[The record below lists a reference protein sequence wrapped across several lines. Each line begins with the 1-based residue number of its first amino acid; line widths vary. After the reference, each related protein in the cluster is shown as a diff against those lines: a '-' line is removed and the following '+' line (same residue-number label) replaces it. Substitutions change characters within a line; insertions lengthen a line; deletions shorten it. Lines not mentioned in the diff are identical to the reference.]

1 MKSLKNI
8 FSLLEKK
15 EKVKFYKISFMA
27 ITASI
32 LETMGIASIFPLINL
47 LTGKGET
54 LNFLNNLNIKIHFI
68 NENEI
73 IGLIIIIFLIYLLKN
88 IFLCFF
94 YWFENKFSYFTRF
107 NLGNKLFNNY
117 LNSPFSF
124 HLENNSSSLTTKIVQ
139 ETALFGSSLMS
150 MIVLITETLIVVGI
164 TTLLLIIKPF
174 ETICL
179 IGIIFIFGFLFYIF
193 TKKIISN
200 LGNQLILV
208 QKEKMKVLNES
219 LKSIKE
225 IIIFRVSDY
234 FYKIFSLRSMEAASH
249 GYKMSFINRLPKI
262 WFEMGA
268 LFIIFFIFIF
278 YITKNDSNSEILA
291 TSGIF
296 LLSALKII
304 PSINKILISIQTIR
318 YSIAAVNSISADL
331 NNKKIFIKANENLL
345 EDQIKFN
352 SEILF
357 KDISLKYKNNQD
369 EILKNFNLKIKKKDF
384 IAIIGKTGSGKTSF
398 LNILMGLVKP
408 STGQVLID
416 NLNINNNLISWRKKI
431 GYVPQDITLIED
443 TLYKNIAYGISQ
455 DSVSQKKLDK
465 SIQLSKLS
473 EFLKN
478 KNHNFL
484 IGEDG
489 SKISGG
495 QRQRIA
501 IARALYHDPEIL
513 ILDEPTGSLDEIT
526 SKKLFQSL
534 YELNK
539 HKTIIVVSHDITDFK
554 MFNKVFEIKNKLI
567 NQIK

>member
-1 MKSLKNI
+1 MQSLKNI

-15 EKVKFYKISFMA
+15 EKVKFYKLSFLA

-32 LETMGIASIFPLINL
+32 LETVGIASIFPLINL

-54 LNFLNNLNIKIHFI
+54 LNFLTNLNIKFNFI
-68 NENEI
+68 NDNQI
-73 IGLIIIIFLIYLLKN
+73 IELIIIIFFIYLLKN
-88 IFLCFF
+88 IFLSFF
-94 YWFENKFSYFTRF
+94 YWFENKFSYVTRF
-107 NLGNKLFNNY
+107 NLGNRLFANY

-150 MIVLITETLIVVGI
+150 MSALITETLIVVGI
-164 TTLLLIIKPF
+164 TALLLIVKPF
-174 ETICL
+174 ETICV
-179 IGIIFIFGFLFYIF
+179 IGIISIFGLLFYIF

-200 LGNQLILV
+200 LGNQLVIA

-225 IIIFRVSDY
+225 IIMFRVSNY

-268 LFIIFFIFIF
+268 LFIVSFIVIF
-278 YITKNDSNSEILA
+278 YVTKNDSNSEILA

-304 PSINKILISIQTIR
+304 PSINKILISVQTIR
-318 YSIAAVNSISADL
+318 YSSAAVNSMSVDL
-331 NNKKIFIKANENLL
+331 NNKKTSIEIKQNSSG
-345 EDQIKFN
+345 DQIKFN
-352 SEILF
+352 KEILF
-357 KDISLKYKNNQD
+357 KDISLKYKNNQE
-369 EILKNFNLKIKKKDF
+369 EILKNFNFKIEKKDF
-384 IAIIGKTGSGKTSF
+384 IAIVGKTGSGKTSF

-416 NLNINNNLISWRKKI
+416 NFDINNNLISWRKKI
-431 GYVPQDITLIED
+431 GYVPQNITLIED

-455 DSVSQKKLDK
+455 ESISQKKLDI

-478 KNHNFL
+478 KSHNFL

-489 SKISGG
+489 SRISGG

-513 ILDEPTGSLDEIT
+513 ILDEPTSSLDEIT
-526 SKKLFQSL
+526 SQKLFQSL

-539 HKTIIVVSHDITDFK
+539 YKTIIVVSHDITDFK
-554 MFNKVFEIKNKLI
+554 IFNKVFEIKNKLI

>member
-8 FSLLEKK
+8 FSLLEKN
-15 EKVKFYKISFMA
+15 EKVKFYKLSFLA

-32 LETMGIASIFPLINL
+32 LETVGIASIFPLINL

-54 LNFLNNLNIKIHFI
+54 FNFLNNLNIEIHFI
-68 NENEI
+68 SENQI
-73 IGLIIIIFLIYLLKN
+73 VGLMIIIFLIYLLKN
-88 IFLCFF
+88 IFLSFF
-94 YWFENKFSYFTRF
+94 YWFENKFSYVTRF
-107 NLGNKLFNNY
+107 NLGNRLFNNY

-124 HLENNSSSLTTKIVQ
+124 HLENHSSSLTTKIEK

-150 MIVLITETLIVVGI
+150 LSALITETLIIVGI

-174 ETICL
+174 ETICV
-179 IGIIFIFGFLFYIF
+179 IGIISLFGFVFYIF

-200 LGNQLILV
+200 LGIKLV
-208 QKEKMKVLNES
+208 IAQKEKMKVLNES

-234 FYKIFSLRSMEAASH
+234 FYKIFSLKSMEAASH

-268 LFIIFFIFIF
+268 LFIISFIVIL
-278 YITKNDSNSEILA
+278 YITKNDNSSEILA

-296 LLSALKII
+296 LISSLKII
-304 PSINKILISIQTIR
+304 PSINKILVSIQNIR
-318 YSIAAVNSISADL
+318 YANAAVNSMSADL
-331 NNKKIFIKANENLL
+331 NNKKIFIEVNQNLS

-352 SEILF
+352 EEILF
-357 KDISLKYKNNQD
+357 KDISLKYKNNQED
-369 EILKNFNLKIKKKDF
+369 ILKNLNLKIKKKDF
-384 IAIIGKTGSGKTSF
+384 IAIIGKTGSGKISF
-398 LNILMGLVKP
+398 INILMGLIKP
-408 STGQVLID
+408 STGQVLVD
-416 NLNINNNLISWRKKI
+416 NFNINNNLVSWRKKI
-431 GYVPQDITLIED
+431 GYVPQNITLIED

-455 DSVSQKKLDK
+455 ESISQKKLDT

-473 EFLKN
+473 DFLQN
-478 KNHNFL
+478 KNQNFF

-513 ILDEPTGSLDEIT
+513 ILDEPTSSLDAMT
-526 SKKLFQSL
+526 SQKLFQSL
-534 YELNK
+534 HELNK
-539 HKTIIVVSHDITDFK
+539 YKTIIIISHDITDFK
-554 MFNKVFEIKNKLI
+554 IFNKVFEIKNKLI